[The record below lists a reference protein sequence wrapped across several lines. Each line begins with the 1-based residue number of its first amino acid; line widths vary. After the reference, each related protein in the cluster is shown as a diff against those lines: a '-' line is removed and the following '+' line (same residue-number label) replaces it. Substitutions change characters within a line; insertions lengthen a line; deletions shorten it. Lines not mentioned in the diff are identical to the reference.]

1 MSKTKIVYGDSGK
14 RDPYII
20 KRVEFDDE
28 VFYEV
33 YRNTATVKWIYH
45 WIADAPTFEAAQ
57 RRMQE
62 DYEMQIRLNEARQ
75 GGLEA

>member
-20 KRVEFDDE
+20 KRVESDGE
-28 VFYEV
+28 IFYEV
-33 YRNTATVKWIYH
+33 YRNDWEVKWRYR
-45 WIADAPTFEAAQ
+45 WIADASTFEAAQ